1 MIFLNQFSL
10 VKEVIDEWVPFNLLV
25 IHCLDD
31 EYDEEI
37 KEIVEVLPKVKDA
50 EVLAIS
56 INQIM
61 YKAFDE
67 DFKKSKDC
75 LMIANKLFKLLN

>member
-1 MIFLNQFSL
+1 MKQFSI
-10 VKEVIDEWVPFNLLV
+10 VKEVIDEWDPFNILV
-25 IHCLDD
+25 KHCPDD

-37 KEIVEVLPKVKDA
+37 KDIVEVLPKVKDA
-50 EVLAIS
+50 EELAKA

-61 YKAFDE
+61 YKAFDK

-75 LMIANKLFKLLN
+75 LMIAKEIFKLLK